1 MLGNSKSRD
10 KSGNKYK
17 MGLMGFSLVTLASL
31 MSIRNFPTMALVQWQ
46 LIAFTVMAI
55 ILYLIPAVLTSSE
68 LATGW
73 PQTGGVYVW
82 AKEAF
87 GQKWGFLA
95 VWMQWFQMT
104 IGFVS
109 VLSFVAAT
117 LAYAINP
124 DLANNKVYIFLV
136 IALVWWIFTFVN
148 FRGLKTY
155 TRLNSALFVIGTV
168 VPCAILVIGGLWAL
182 AHGVHPVFTTH
193 PAASAF
199 IPDMSSISNITLLV
213 VFVFLFVGVEMTS
226 NHAGDIKNVKRNY
239 PLGIFISAIVLVVVS
254 IVGALIVGLLVPTAG
269 LNLLAGIMQAFEAMF
284 GAGIITAVIALL
296 IVCGS
301 IGEAS
306 SWILGPVRGLL
317 VTAKDGNLPPVL
329 QKTNDKGMPTNM
341 MIVQAIIVTF
351 WAFIF
356 VALPGGVNSSF
367 WILLSLTTLVYI
379 VMYLI
384 MYAALIKLRYSQP
397 NVKRAFKIPGGK
409 IGAWIVGA
417 WGFIAMIF
425 LFIVALFPPSQIN
438 GSGLT
443 TPEYVAMLLIGTIVV
458 TIIPL
463 IIYRGRKESWKPDS
477 NPELKAHNER
487 NQLINKNSGNQS
499 SDNDDDKK

>member
-10 KSGNKYK
+10 KSGNKFK

-136 IALVWWIFTFVN
+136 IALVWWIFTFIN

-193 PAASAF
+193 PTASAF

-254 IVGALIVGLLVPTAG
+254 IVGALLVGLLVPTAG

-341 MIVQAIIVTF
+341 MIVQAVIVTF
-351 WAFIF
+351 WALIF

-417 WGFIAMIF
+417 WGFIAMVF

-443 TPEYVAMLLIGTIVV
+443 TPEYVAMLLIGTVIV

-477 NPELKAHNER
+477 NPELKVHNDR
-487 NQLINKNSGNQS
+487 NELIEKDSGNQS
-499 SDNDDDKK
+499 SQDDDDKK

>member
-1 MLGNSKSRD
+1 MNGNSNASKSSN
-10 KSGNKYK
+10 KNKYK

-46 LIAFTVMAI
+46 LIAFTIMAVV
-55 ILYLIPAVLTSSE
+55 LYLIPAVLTSSE

-73 PQTGGVYVW
+73 PQNGGVYVW
-82 AKEAF
+82 VKEAF
-87 GQKWGFLA
+87 GQKWGFTA

-104 IGFVS
+104 IGFIG

-117 LAYAINP
+117 FAYAISP
-124 DLANNKVYIFLV
+124 SLANNKIYIFLI
-136 IALVWWIFTFVN
+136 IAFVWWLFTFIN

-155 TRLNSALFVIGTV
+155 TRLNSILFIIGTII
-168 VPCAILVIGGLWAL
+168 PCAILIISGLWAL
-182 AHGVHPVFTTH
+182 AHGIHPVFTTH
-193 PAASAF
+193 PTGADF
-199 IPDMSSISNITLLV
+199 LPNMSNISNIALLV

-226 NHAGDIKNVKRNY
+226 AHAGDIKNVKRNY
-239 PLGIFISAIVLVVVS
+239 PLGIFISAIVLVIVS
-254 IVGALIVGLLVPTAG
+254 IVGSLIVGFLVPTGG
-269 LNLLAGIMQAFEAMF
+269 LNLLAGIMQAFEAVF
-284 GAGIITAVIALL
+284 GAGVVTAIIALL

-329 QKTNDKGMPTNM
+329 QKTNKNGMPTNM
-341 MIVQAIIVTF
+341 MIMQACIVTF
-351 WAFIF
+351 WAFVF

-379 VMYLI
+379 VMYLL
-384 MYAALIKLRYSQP
+384 MYASLIKLRYTKP
-397 NVKRAFKIPGGK
+397 NIKRAFKIPGGK
-409 IGAWIVGA
+409 IGAWIVGG
-417 WGFIAMIF
+417 WGFIAMII
-425 LFIVALFPPSQIN
+425 LFIVALVPPSEIN

-443 TPEYVAMLLIGTIVV
+443 TPEYVLMLLIGTIIV

-463 IIYRGRKESWKPDS
+463 IIFRKRKENWKPDK
-477 NPELKAHNER
+477 NQELKQHNDR
-487 NQLINKNSGNQS
+487 NTLIK
-499 SDNDDDKK
+499 DTDKKTKTDKKDT